1 MRLHLQDPGPTFTTP
16 PPPTV
21 DLEATL
27 ANMPFANEEEISLLN
42 EALAASLASPL
53 VNAEFPSDPVTL
65 RDALSS
71 PDTSNWRAGI
81 EEELKGLLDM
91 GVYKLVP
98 RSAVPTGRKVL
109 RGKWVFRLKRDENGN
124 PVRYKARLVVKGFE
138 QVFGQ
143 DYVETTSP
151 TARMESLRLILHL
164 AAVNGWEVQQVDVK
178 TAYLYGLLP
187 ADKVVYMEQPV
198 GFAEPGKEDWV
209 WELQRGL
216 YGMKQSGRIW
226 NKTMNKALLS
236 WGFKRL
242 AADPCVYYRHTKSGT
257 IVTAIHVDDFLIA
270 GSSPETCASFKSQL
284 KTLWSI
290 SDLGDATFCVGIA
303 ISRDR
308 DARTI
313 SISQTALIDRI
324 VSTFGQSD
332 MHPISTPM
340 DHTVQ
345 LRRPP
350 PDVSPSD
357 TEATTLADLPYR
369 SLVGS
374 LMYVA
379 VGTRPDISYA
389 VSKLTQFLDCYR
401 HSHWAAALRVVRYL
415 KGTRNLC
422 LVLGGDPDISLIG
435 FSDSSYAD
443 CVDTRRSCMGY
454 CFSLGGAI
462 FSWSS
467 RKQKTVA
474 CSTTDAE
481 YIAVSESCRESIWLR
496 LFLREL
502 GLSTSDPTTLLC
514 DNNGAMA
521 LSNDPTH
528 HSRSKHIDVRYHYI
542 RERIDKG
549 SIDVACIPSSDNL
562 ADTFTKA
569 LPRPAFEC
577 FRSFLG
583 LR

>member
-1 MRLHLQDPGPTFTTP
+1 MREQLREPNDTLTEPPVVQPTAS
-16 PPPTV
+16 
-21 DLEATL
+21 LSNL
-27 ANMPFANEEEISLLN
+27 PFATEDEVGLLD
-42 EALAASLASPL
+42 EVFAASLASPL

-65 RDALSS
+65 REALGSTDADS
-71 PDTSNWRAGI
+71 WRAGI
-81 EEELKGLLDM
+81 QEELKSLSEM

-98 RSAVPTGRKVL
+98 RSSVPAGRKIL
-109 RGKWVFRLKRDENGN
+109 RGKWVFRLKRNENGE

-143 DYVETTSP
+143 DYVDTTSP
-151 TARMESLRLILHL
+151 TARMESLCLVLHL
-164 AAVNGWEVQQVDVK
+164 AAVNNWEIQQVDIK
-178 TAYLYGLLP
+178 TAYLYGLLS
-187 ADKVVYMEQPV
+187 ADEVVYMEQPR
-198 GFAEPGKEDWV
+198 GFADLGKEDWV

-242 AADPCVYYRHTKSGT
+242 MADPCVYYRHSKSGT
-257 IVTAIHVDDFLIA
+257 ILTAIHVDDFLIA
-270 GSSPETCASFKSQL
+270 GSSPEVCATFKAQL

-290 SDLGDATFCVGIA
+290 SNLGDATFCVGIA

-308 DARTI
+308 AACTV
-313 SISQTALIDRI
+313 SLSQTALIDRV
-324 VSTFGQSD
+324 VSTFGQAEAY
-332 MHPISTPM
+332 PISTPM
-340 DHTVQ
+340 DSNVQ
-345 LRRPP
+345 LRRPT
-350 PDVSPSD
+350 SD
-357 TEATTLADLPYR
+357 ESLSASELSALAELPYR

-374 LMYVA
+374 LMYLA

-415 KGTRNLC
+415 KGTRTLS
-422 LVLGGDPDISLIG
+422 LLLGNSSTISLVG

-443 CVDTRRSCMGY
+443 CLDTRRSCMGY
-454 CFSLGGAI
+454 CFSLGGAV

-474 CSTTDAE
+474 CSTCDAE
-481 YIAVSESCRESIWLR
+481 YIAVSESCREALWLR
-496 LFLREL
+496 SFLREL
-502 GLSTSDPTTLLC
+502 GLLKDDPTTLLC

-521 LSNDPTH
+521 LSNDPTL
-528 HSRSKHIDVRYHYI
+528 HSRSKHIDVRHHFI
-542 RERIDKG
+542 RKHVETG
-549 SIDVACIPSSDNL
+549 SIDLARIPSADNL
-562 ADTFTKA
+562 ADVFTKA
-569 LPRPAFEC
+569 LPRPAFER

-583 LR
+583 LC